1 MASAT
6 AINAVLLCSF
16 FGIERLSLLGI
27 EVQRHRPDRSNGRRD
42 RHSIESKLL
51 MYVLILYCLYQNW
64 EETFFVCARF
74 LQFGQSNTL
83 VKKSCRMTK
92 SLKVSFRTETHYKIF
107 WVRFHHVRSLALHW
121 VPSHSI
127 VPGVTG
133 ISVCKH
139 LHTVFTELLHKK
151 RLPGLVLA
159 GSLFH
164 WHNRI
169 ALKQLCRQAFAGC
182 CLQACSALIPDKM

>member
-1 MASAT
+1 MQFLW
-6 AINAVLLCSF
+6 NW
-16 FGIERLSLLGI
+16 RLSLLGI

-139 LHTVFTELLHKK
+139 LTYSVYRTTPQEA
-151 RLPGLVLA
+151 LA
-159 GSLFH
+159 WVSSWFFVSVT
-164 WHNRI
+164 
-169 ALKQLCRQAFAGC
+169 Q
-182 CLQACSALIPDKM
+182 